1 MKRLIHIVGILL
13 LTSCHQP
20 SGVDVRDTTD
30 NITEN
35 TVCQKDYHME
45 PVIYDT
51 IFGNF
56 ITPRH
61 TDTLILKYYSATT
74 NRLVDSIA
82 VGNRT
87 DMDAA
92 PWFYAQGIGIRV
104 YLPDGTL
111 VHTQPN
117 ATGLICAI
125 PLNNLLP
132 KTNAL
137 AIVWYPRQESGI
149 MPCRIVSIENGQWTE
164 LGSFMVNTNFF
175 PDTLTDG
182 MIDDFLEKHNG
193 IWMYRDYDEQ
203 MQWYEEHEGKCP
215 MKPLLNILNTRTKKY
230 NFQENI
236 DYLCYWGYDHD
247 EALRYNST
255 DSAKVDSI
263 AKLVRKMNLRM
274 TPYNTLS
281 EIKKEFNKIFDNWY
295 STYDFCQRD
304 MLENILRS
312 RMQFHLSNPVTYR
325 YWQSSNDYNPLKVA
339 ASPDGK
345 LKFYTT
351 WNISDGTMGGW
362 ITFYQYIDSNGK
374 LVCKEWQGDR
384 RFDCQSNP
392 TKVWQF
398 TYHDSTFY
406 VLKSFWRACSC
417 EWGYSMEIAT
427 FDNGEP
433 TYHIHFFP
441 NMKEYNEIKK
451 LSYVNGEWEESDWV
465 REGGSYCVS
474 YTCRFLDVDNNFDPK
489 TLTVTATTQ
498 ADTGEVVKTER
509 WKLKTDKDEQPC
521 KLIAWDGIIFDTTI
535 VGHFSSLQNN
545 DKLQIIAYSTTDKQY
560 VNINQLPKNLQGF
573 ELLDSIGGA
582 WNWHI
587 FLNGKLILID
597 STYLQLLYLEK
608 LNKTMPDGRDAIAV
622 VFDNYGNH
630 YPDCS
635 IMGFINGKLTQF
647 AEIGISIH
655 RCMNRYIRKEK
666 GEYLY
671 YSIEGTP
678 EDDSM
683 VKYRPI
689 KNLIAESIIWQY

>member
-1 MKRLIHIVGILL
+1 MLL
-13 LTSCHQP
+13 ASCHP
-20 SGVDVRDTTD
+20 HTEVSLDT
-30 NITEN
+30 
-35 TVCQKDYHME
+35 VA
-45 PVIYDT
+45 DT
-51 IFGNF
+51 LKEKTYELEQVNPIEVVGRF
-56 ITPRH
+56 ISPDK
-61 TDTLILKYYSATT
+61 TDTLLFRRYSNNTHRYFDSLPIWGDNFMPGDDIVWFRENDIAMKVTT
-74 NRLVDSIA
+74 A
-82 VGNRT
+82 
-87 DMDAA
+87 
-92 PWFYAQGIGIRV
+92 
-104 YLPDGTL
+104 DGRL
-111 VHTQPN
+111 VHTQTE
-117 ATGLICAI
+117 AMYVHRVIS
-125 PLNNLLP
+125 LP
-132 KTNAL
+132 DILPGYDVL
-137 AIVWYPRQESGI
+137 AVVWRHQDFSGI
-149 MPCRIVSIENGQWTE
+149 KPCHIVSVKDGQWTE
-164 LGSFMVNTNFF
+164 LGAFTVNTNIF

-182 MIDDFLEKHNG
+182 MIDSFLEKHNG

-474 YTCRFLDVDNNFDPK
+474 YTCRFLDVDYNFDPK

-671 YSIEGTP
+671 YSIEGIP

>member
-51 IFGNF
+51 IFGHF

-203 MQWYEEHEGKCP
+203 MRWYEEHEEKCP
-215 MKPLLNILNTRTKKY
+215 MKPLRNILDTKSKVY
-230 NFQENI
+230 NFQENL
-236 DYLCYWGYDHD
+236 DYLCFLGFYEYVWAFEHY
-247 EALRYNST
+247 AV
-255 DSAKVDSI
+255 DSADVDSVAI
-263 AKLVRKMNLRM
+263 QARKMNLRM
-274 TPYNTLS
+274 TPYKTLP
-281 EIKKEFNKIFDNWY
+281 EIKNEFNELFDNWLY
-295 STYDFCQRD
+295 CYNTYRRD
-304 MLENILRS
+304 LWLQIIRS
-312 RMQFHLSNPVTYR
+312 RMRFHLSNPVTYR
-325 YWQSSNDYNPLKVA
+325 YWQPTSEYNPFKVSI
-339 ASPDGK
+339 SPDK
-345 LKFYTT
+345 KYKFYTT
-351 WNISDGTMGGW
+351 RDVCDGTAGEW
-362 ITFYQYIDSNGK
+362 ITFYQYIDDKGNIT
-374 LVCKEWQGDR
+374 CKEWQDDR
-384 RFDCQSNP
+384 RFDCQGN
-392 TKVWQF
+392 VIGAWQF
-398 TYHDSTFY
+398 THHDTTFY
-406 VLKSFWRACSC
+406 VLKSVWQGSSC
-417 EWGYSMEIAT
+417 EWAYCMEIAT
-427 FDNGEP
+427 FDKGIP

-441 NMKEYNEIKK
+441 DMKEYNEIKK
-451 LSYVNGEWEESDWV
+451 WSYVNGEWEESDWV
-465 REGGSYCVS
+465 KEDGSYCVS
-474 YTCRFLDVDNNFDPK
+474 YTCRFLDVNYNFNPK

-498 ADTGEVVKTER
+498 ADTGDAVITKR
-509 WKLKTDKDEQPC
+509 WKLKTSNE
-521 KLIAWDGIIFDTTI
+521 
-535 VGHFSSLQNN
+535 
-545 DKLQIIAYSTTDKQY
+545 
-560 VNINQLPKNLQGF
+560 
-573 ELLDSIGGA
+573 
-582 WNWHI
+582 
-587 FLNGKLILID
+587 
-597 STYLQLLYLEK
+597 
-608 LNKTMPDGRDAIAV
+608 
-622 VFDNYGNH
+622 
-630 YPDCS
+630 
-635 IMGFINGKLTQF
+635 
-647 AEIGISIH
+647 
-655 RCMNRYIRKEK
+655 
-666 GEYLY
+666 
-671 YSIEGTP
+671 
-678 EDDSM
+678 
-683 VKYRPI
+683 
-689 KNLIAESIIWQY
+689 

>member
-1 MKRLIHIVGILL
+1 MLL
-13 LTSCHQP
+13 ASCHP
-20 SGVDVRDTTD
+20 HTEVSLDT
-30 NITEN
+30 
-35 TVCQKDYHME
+35 VA
-45 PVIYDT
+45 DT
-51 IFGNF
+51 LKEKTYELEQVNPIEVVGRF
-56 ITPRH
+56 ISPDK
-61 TDTLILKYYSATT
+61 TDTLLFRRYSNNTHRYFDSLPIWGDNFMPGDDIVWFCENDIAMKVTT
-74 NRLVDSIA
+74 A
-82 VGNRT
+82 
-87 DMDAA
+87 
-92 PWFYAQGIGIRV
+92 
-104 YLPDGTL
+104 DGRL
-111 VHTQPN
+111 VHTQTE
-117 ATGLICAI
+117 AMYVHRVIS
-125 PLNNLLP
+125 LP
-132 KTNAL
+132 DILPGYDVL
-137 AIVWYPRQESGI
+137 AVVWRHQDFSGI
-149 MPCRIVSIENGQWTE
+149 KPCHIVSVKDGQWTE
-164 LGSFMVNTNFF
+164 LGAFTVNTNIF

-182 MIDDFLEKHNG
+182 MIDSFLEKHNG

-312 RMQFHLSNPVTYR
+312 RMQFHISNPVTYR

-362 ITFYQYIDSNGK
+362 ITFYQYIDYNGK

-474 YTCRFLDVDNNFDPK
+474 YTCRFLDVDYNFDPK

-671 YSIEGTP
+671 YSIEGIP

>member
-1 MKRLIHIVGILL
+1 MKRLIHIVGIMLL
-13 LTSCHQP
+13 ASCHP
-20 SGVDVRDTTD
+20 HTEVSLDT
-30 NITEN
+30 
-35 TVCQKDYHME
+35 VA
-45 PVIYDT
+45 DT
-51 IFGNF
+51 LKEKTYELEQVNPIEVVGRF
-56 ITPRH
+56 ISPDK
-61 TDTLILKYYSATT
+61 TDTLLFRRYSNNTHRYFDSLPIWGDNFMPGDDTDWFRENDIAMKVTT
-74 NRLVDSIA
+74 A
-82 VGNRT
+82 
-87 DMDAA
+87 
-92 PWFYAQGIGIRV
+92 
-104 YLPDGTL
+104 DGRL
-111 VHTQPN
+111 VHTQTE
-117 ATGLICAI
+117 AMYVHRVIS
-125 PLNNLLP
+125 LP
-132 KTNAL
+132 DILPGYDVL
-137 AIVWYPRQESGI
+137 AVVWRHQDFSGI
-149 MPCRIVSIENGQWTE
+149 KPCHIVSVKDGQWTE
-164 LGSFMVNTNFF
+164 LGAFTVNTNIF

-182 MIDDFLEKHNG
+182 MIDGFLEKHNG
-193 IWMYRDYDEQ
+193 IWMYRDDEEQ
-203 MQWYEEHEGKCP
+203 LQWYEEHEGKCP

-384 RFDCQSNP
+384 RIDCQSNP

-433 TYHIHFFP
+433 TYHIHFLP

-474 YTCRFLDVDNNFDPK
+474 YTCRFLDVNYNFDPK

-535 VGHFSSLQNN
+535 VGHISSLQNN

-671 YSIEGTP
+671 YSIESIP

>member
-1 MKRLIHIVGILL
+1 
-13 LTSCHQP
+13 
-20 SGVDVRDTTD
+20 
-30 NITEN
+30 
-35 TVCQKDYHME
+35 
-45 PVIYDT
+45 
-51 IFGNF
+51 
-56 ITPRH
+56 
-61 TDTLILKYYSATT
+61 
-74 NRLVDSIA
+74 
-82 VGNRT
+82 
-87 DMDAA
+87 
-92 PWFYAQGIGIRV
+92 
-104 YLPDGTL
+104 
-111 VHTQPN
+111 
-117 ATGLICAI
+117 
-125 PLNNLLP
+125 
-132 KTNAL
+132 
-137 AIVWYPRQESGI
+137 
-149 MPCRIVSIENGQWTE
+149 
-164 LGSFMVNTNFF
+164 
-175 PDTLTDG
+175 
-182 MIDDFLEKHNG
+182 
-193 IWMYRDYDEQ
+193 MYRDYDEQ

-236 DYLCYWGYDHD
+236 DYLYYWGYDHD

-474 YTCRFLDVDNNFDPK
+474 YTCRFLDVDYNFDPK

-573 ELLDSIGGA
+573 ELLDTICGT

-647 AEIGISIH
+647 AEIEISIH

-671 YSIEGTP
+671 YSIESIP

>member
-1 MKRLIHIVGILL
+1 MKRLIHIVGIVLL
-13 LTSCHQP
+13 ASCQP
-20 SGVDVRDTTD
+20 HTEVSLDT
-30 NITEN
+30 
-35 TVCQKDYHME
+35 VA
-45 PVIYDT
+45 DT
-51 IFGNF
+51 LKEKTYELEQVNPIEVVGRF
-56 ITPRH
+56 ISPDK
-61 TDTLILKYYSATT
+61 TDTLLFRRYSNKTHRYIDSLPVWGDDYMLGDDIDWFRENDIAMKVTT
-74 NRLVDSIA
+74 A
-82 VGNRT
+82 
-87 DMDAA
+87 
-92 PWFYAQGIGIRV
+92 
-104 YLPDGTL
+104 DGRL
-111 VHTQPN
+111 VHTQTE
-117 ATGLICAI
+117 AMYVHRVIS
-125 PLNNLLP
+125 LP
-132 KTNAL
+132 DILPGYDVL
-137 AIVWYPRQESGI
+137 AVVWRHQDFSGI
-149 MPCRIVSIENGQWTE
+149 KPCHIVSVKDGQWTE
-164 LGSFMVNTNFF
+164 LGAFTVNTNIF

-182 MIDDFLEKHNG
+182 MIDSFLEKHNG

-474 YTCRFLDVDNNFDPK
+474 YTCRFLDVDYNFDPK

-560 VNINQLPKNLQGF
+560 VNINQFPKNLQGF

-671 YSIEGTP
+671 YSIEGIP

>member
-1 MKRLIHIVGILL
+1 MLL
-13 LTSCHQP
+13 ASCHP
-20 SGVDVRDTTD
+20 HTEVSLDT
-30 NITEN
+30 
-35 TVCQKDYHME
+35 VA
-45 PVIYDT
+45 DT
-51 IFGNF
+51 LKEKTYELEQVNPIEVVGRF
-56 ITPRH
+56 ISPDK
-61 TDTLILKYYSATT
+61 TDTLLFRRYSNNTHRYFDSLPIWGDNFMTGDDIDWFRENDIAMKVTT
-74 NRLVDSIA
+74 A
-82 VGNRT
+82 
-87 DMDAA
+87 
-92 PWFYAQGIGIRV
+92 
-104 YLPDGTL
+104 DGRL
-111 VHTQPN
+111 VHTQTE
-117 ATGLICAI
+117 AMYVHRVIS
-125 PLNNLLP
+125 LP
-132 KTNAL
+132 DILPGYDVL
-137 AIVWYPRQESGI
+137 AVVWRHQDFSGI
-149 MPCRIVSIENGQWTE
+149 KPCHIVSVKDGQWTE
-164 LGSFMVNTNFF
+164 LGAFTVNTNIF

-182 MIDDFLEKHNG
+182 MIDSFLEKHNG

-236 DYLCYWGYDHD
+236 DQLCYWGYDHD

-304 MLENILRS
+304 MLENILHS

-474 YTCRFLDVDNNFDPK
+474 YTCRFLDVDYNFDPK

-573 ELLDSIGGA
+573 ELLDSICGA

-671 YSIEGTP
+671 YSIECIP

>member
-51 IFGNF
+51 IFGHF

-203 MQWYEEHEGKCP
+203 MRWYEEHEEKCP
-215 MKPLLNILNTRTKKY
+215 MKPLRNILDTKSKVY
-230 NFQENI
+230 NFQENL
-236 DYLCYWGYDHD
+236 DYLCFLGFYEYVWAFEHY
-247 EALRYNST
+247 A
-255 DSAKVDSI
+255 VDSVNE
-263 AKLVRKMNLRM
+263 L
-274 TPYNTLS
+274 
-281 EIKKEFNKIFDNWY
+281 FDNWLY
-295 STYDFCQRD
+295 CYNTYRRD
-304 MLENILRS
+304 LWLQIIRS
-312 RMQFHLSNPVTYR
+312 RMRFHLSNPVTYR
-325 YWQSSNDYNPLKVA
+325 YWQPTSEYNPFKVSI
-339 ASPDGK
+339 SPDK
-345 LKFYTT
+345 KYKFYTT
-351 WNISDGTMGGW
+351 RDVCDGTAGEW
-362 ITFYQYIDSNGK
+362 ITFYQYIDDKGNIT
-374 LVCKEWQGDR
+374 CKEWQDDR
-384 RFDCQSNP
+384 RFDCQGNVIG
-392 TKVWQF
+392 VWQF
-398 TYHDSTFY
+398 SHHDTTFY
-406 VLKSFWRACSC
+406 VLKSVWQGSSC
-417 EWGYSMEIAT
+417 EWAYCMEIAT
-427 FDNGEP
+427 FDKGIP

-441 NMKEYNEIKK
+441 DMKEYNEIKK
-451 LSYVNGEWEESDWV
+451 WSYVNGEWEESDWV
-465 REGGSYCVS
+465 KEVGSYCVS
-474 YTCRFLDVDNNFDPK
+474 YTCRFLDVNYNFNPK

-498 ADTGEVVKTER
+498 ADTGDAVITKR
-509 WKLKTDKDEQPC
+509 WKLKTSNE
-521 KLIAWDGIIFDTTI
+521 
-535 VGHFSSLQNN
+535 
-545 DKLQIIAYSTTDKQY
+545 
-560 VNINQLPKNLQGF
+560 
-573 ELLDSIGGA
+573 
-582 WNWHI
+582 
-587 FLNGKLILID
+587 
-597 STYLQLLYLEK
+597 
-608 LNKTMPDGRDAIAV
+608 
-622 VFDNYGNH
+622 
-630 YPDCS
+630 
-635 IMGFINGKLTQF
+635 
-647 AEIGISIH
+647 
-655 RCMNRYIRKEK
+655 
-666 GEYLY
+666 
-671 YSIEGTP
+671 
-678 EDDSM
+678 
-683 VKYRPI
+683 
-689 KNLIAESIIWQY
+689 